1 MASSRWGGGLWKGHA
16 ESDSEATNKD
26 EGFKTGG
33 VNSGAIS
40 KTINTGAGAN
50 GCVGID
56 RSGNGRPPWSRKP
69 KLTKWSIKKAEWI
82 SEQMEADSM
91 VAF

>member
-1 MASSRWGGGLWKGHA
+1 MSSSRWGGGLWKGHP
-16 ESDSEATNKD
+16 ESGSEATNKD

-40 KTINTGAGAN
+40 KTINTGGAN

-56 RSGNGRPPWSRKP
+56 RSGKGK
-69 KLTKWSIKKAEWI
+69 TTMVKKT
-82 SEQMEADSM
+82 
-91 VAF
+91 